1 MLRLEAIASGQ
12 AYLRLECRS
21 WLADIATEGPEAL
34 EVFLAALKDIL
45 RGVNYRKRCSQRS
58 PDFIF
63 EPPGKVYGRWR
74 EWNTRR
80 LLRSRRFGIK
90 VKS

>member
-63 EPPGKVYGRWR
+63 EPPGKVYGLYVAPQ
-74 EWNTRR
+74 E
-80 LLRSRRFGIK
+80 SFDVVGRRFH
-90 VKS
+90 VFRT